1 MKWIFIMSLIGFLLM
16 GYDKSQA
23 IGQEFRVP
31 EIALF
36 GVAFL
41 GGAPG
46 IGAGMLVFWHKVRKI
61 YFVIGI
67 PILIFFNLSSI
78 FSEPPR
84 KKKKRSKKSTEE
96 RLDKIVKY
104 YEDKNKGR

>member
-1 MKWIFIMSLIGFLLM
+1 MKWIIIMSIIGFLLM

-23 IGQEFRVP
+23 VSHRYRVP

-41 GGAPG
+41 GGATG
-46 IGAGMLVFWHKVRKI
+46 IGAGMLFFWHKVRKI

-67 PILIFFNLSSI
+67 PILIFLNLSAV
-78 FSEPPR
+78 FSEPP
-84 KKKKRSKKSTEE
+84 KKKRKFF
-96 RLDKIVKY
+96 R
-104 YEDKNKGR
+104 

>member
-1 MKWIFIMSLIGFLLM
+1 MKRIIILSIIGFLLM

-23 IGQEFRVP
+23 IGHQSRIP
-31 EIALF
+31 EYALF
-36 GVAFL
+36 GVAFI

-67 PILIFFNLSSI
+67 PLLIFFNLSGL
-78 FSEPPR
+78 FSEPPKNKKR
-84 KKKKRSKKSTEE
+84 KRKMDDERLNKLTDYVLKRSKRK
-96 RLDKIVKY
+96 
-104 YEDKNKGR
+104 